1 MYVLHVCYLWY
12 LLCYFLLVTE
22 LGLLLLLV
30 LCYYLCYGITC
41 IMILL
46 VLCYSLYYGI
56 ACIMLL
62 LVGKKR
68 IDVDT
73 VDESY
78 QLDMNSPVAPQPL
91 VAAAWEQSNYD
102 VIDQLLSFDAD
113 VCNSYTSLPETNKPK
128 PLFYQ
133 VNIYNILAPV

>member
-1 MYVLHVCYLWY
+1 MV
-12 LLCYFLLVTE
+12 
-22 LGLLLLLV
+22 LLV
-30 LCYYLCYGITC
+30 LCNN
-41 IMILL
+41 
-46 VLCYSLYYGI
+46 LYCGI

>member
-1 MYVLHVCYLWY
+1 MV
-12 LLCYFLLVTE
+12 
-22 LGLLLLLV
+22 LLV
-30 LCYYLCYGITC
+30 LWYYLYYGITC
-41 IMILL
+41 IMVLL
-46 VLCYSLYYGI
+46 ILCYNLYYGI
-56 ACIMLL
+56 ACIMFL

-133 VNIYNILAPV
+133 VNIYNILAPVWINWYTVDLYAISIGI